1 MSKSSH
7 RQSPSYKKVKSQ
19 VSEDENPT
27 SQQSRRK
34 PSGDRGRQRR
44 DLILNTAAD
53 LLAEGGV
60 EAINTNALAE
70 RANISIGSVYQYFSN
85 KQAILTALGERYMQ
99 QLSSNTLAALKQ
111 DVSNLDFPT
120 MIDRVIDPMISFERK
135 HPAFRQLNAGQEGEG
150 TLAEEAKR
158 IDQEILAT
166 IYDLLLR
173 VCPGLNPTQGWHTAR
188 VTKALY
194 KGMSYLIQQEK
205 EIQNAGGNVDAMIA
219 DMKRMMVSYL
229 ENQLG

>member
-7 RQSPSYKKVKSQ
+7 RQSPGKKEVKSQ
-19 VSEDENPT
+19 VPEDENPT
-27 SQQSRRK
+27 SGKSRRRLL
-34 PSGDRGRQRR
+34 GDRGRQRR
-44 DLILNTAAD
+44 DLILDTAAD

-70 RANISIGSVYQYFSN
+70 RAHISIGSVYQYFSN
-85 KQAILTALGERYMQ
+85 KEAILTALGERYMQ
-99 QLSSNTLAALKQ
+99 QLSSNTLAALRQ
-111 DVSNLDFPT
+111 DVSNLSFSA
-120 MIDRVIDPMISFERK
+120 IVDRVIDPMISFERK

-173 VCPGLNPTQGWHTAR
+173 VSPELNPTQSWHTAR

-205 EIQNAGGNVDAMIA
+205 EINSAGGDVDAMIA
-219 DMKRMMVSYL
+219 DMKRIMVCYL

>member
-1 MSKSSH
+1 M
-7 RQSPSYKKVKSQ
+7 KSQ
-19 VSEDENPT
+19 SEDENPI
-27 SQQSRRK
+27 SDQSRRK

-111 DVSNLDFPT
+111 DVSNLDFST
-120 MIDRVIDPMISFERK
+120 IVDRVIDPMISFERK
-135 HPAFRQLNAGQEGEG
+135 HPAFRQLNAGHEGEG

-173 VCPGLNPTQGWHTAR
+173 ICPGLNPTQGWHTAR

>member
-7 RQSPSYKKVKSQ
+7 RQSPSDKKVKSQ
-19 VSEDENPT
+19 SEDENPI
-27 SQQSRRK
+27 SDQSRRK

-111 DVSNLDFPT
+111 DVSNLDFST
-120 MIDRVIDPMISFERK
+120 IVDRVIDPMISFERK
-135 HPAFRQLNAGQEGEG
+135 HPAFRQLNAGHEGEG

-173 VCPGLNPTQGWHTAR
+173 ICPGLNPTQGWHTAR